1 MVSMQAREI
10 RGLTKEEME
19 QRLEENRRRLFV
31 LRRDLYMGRLEDFNR
46 VGAVKRDIARLK
58 TILRER
64 ELVEWVE
71 EEAL

>member
-1 MVSMQAREI
+1 MQAREI